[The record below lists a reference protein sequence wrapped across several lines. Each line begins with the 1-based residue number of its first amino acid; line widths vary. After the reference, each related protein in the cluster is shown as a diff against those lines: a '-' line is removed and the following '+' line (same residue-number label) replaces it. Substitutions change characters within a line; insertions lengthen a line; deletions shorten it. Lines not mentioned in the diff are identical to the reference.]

1 MKWKSF
7 LVPNAFGT
15 KKFKT
20 ESTPDQYRDAEYWTP
35 KTFKKFIMPTFD
47 FITKNDENAIV
58 EAIGQAEQ
66 NTSGEI
72 RVHIEKH
79 TELTPIERAKEVFY
93 ELGMDATELRN
104 GVLFYVGVDDHS
116 FAIIG
121 DEGIDK
127 VVPNDFWESTK
138 DIVIDH
144 FKKKE
149 FREGLIAG
157 VLRAGEQLKRYFP
170 STNNNPNELSNEITR
185 G

>member
-1 MKWKSF
+1 
-7 LVPNAFGT
+7 
-15 KKFKT
+15 
-20 ESTPDQYRDAEYWTP
+20 
-35 KTFKKFIMPTFD
+35 MPTFD

-127 VVPNDFWESTK
+127 VVPNDFWECTK
-138 DIVIDH
+138 DVVIDH

-157 VLRAGEQLKRYFP
+157 VLRAGEQLKKYFP
-170 STNNNPNELSNEITR
+170 TTDNNPNELSNEITR